1 MSLIT
6 NFFKKRPVRDLFH
19 GLYLHQNGFTHFVFE
34 KTANEIQ
41 TIFDESHPYS
51 KGFDEVLGDVDESL
65 FEAENK
71 LDQKLNK
78 VIFFVPTYAIHPD
91 NKEVQRPYRRAISEI
106 VRNLELQALGYVELF
121 DLLKSQLPKMLS
133 VYLECDTDKV
143 MLAVAEEGVLTK
155 RLDTTTDID
164 VILQDISEL
173 HSPTAPLVIFAEDE
187 EVASTIIDKVHGDR
201 AVHRLVHTH
210 LVLGAIKLLQVQLI
224 GEIDEQIDEQIAPEV
239 VSEAVV
245 PPLPQESPDQVE
257 PEPPKTAAT
266 PPDEYVTAPVSAL
279 DGQPSPSPRP
289 GDVVAGFILYHP
301 SHKSKKSHTS
311 KVSTDMPV
319 QMEPPEEA
327 HAYAMPTSTIT
338 PVTLDA
344 PESVKEVTQKKPN
357 ISKSGPTI
365 LSSFARGTMAL
376 VCIAL
381 VSFVCAFAAYEY
393 FIHKVT
399 LEVTVPVRE
408 LRLSHSFKAL
418 PITRLVQENEVS
430 AKVLTS
436 GTRDIGERA
445 KGKVAVLNFQT
456 KTASLSAKTKIFLN
470 SQAFQIDEEVVLE
483 PAVLN
488 VTKRTID
495 ASTKLVA
502 ASATFIG
509 PEGNIA
515 KGKQLTVGDF
525 DARDISVEVET
536 AFAGGTKT
544 PVSAII
550 AEDIKL
556 LRKKIAD
563 QAKLIQDSS
572 TSAKLADQVVVDEL
586 STFYI
591 NDIEFSG
598 SQGAVASQV
607 SATAQAKSELYM
619 LSRNTLKEPLYAEVK
634 RQDPQ
639 GALSDKSMTYEFKDL
654 VLSSD
659 KKTVDMNVS
668 YLAQMYTHYTESAIK
683 SMIQTPVKST
693 VIAQIKRLTLAPDVH
708 VRDVSSVKLFDWYV
722 PLLKK
727 NIDVAILPA
736 Q

>member
-1 MSLIT
+1 MSLLT

-34 KTANEIQ
+34 KTANEIL

-51 KGFDEVLGDVDESL
+51 KGFDEVLGDIDESL

-78 VIFFVPTYAIHPD
+78 VIFFVPTHAIHPD
-91 NKEVQRPYRRAISEI
+91 NKEVQQPYRRAISEI
-106 VRNLELQALGYVELF
+106 VRSLELQALGYVELF

-133 VYLECDTDKV
+133 VYLECDADKV

-155 RLDTTTDID
+155 RLDATTDID
-164 VILQDISEL
+164 VILQDISKL
-173 HSPTAPLVIFAEDE
+173 HSPSAPLVIFAEDE
-187 EVASTIIDKVHGDR
+187 EVVSALIDKVHGDR
-201 AVHRLVHTH
+201 AVHQLVHTH

-224 GEIDEQIDEQIAPEV
+224 GEINEQIAPDV

-245 PPLPQESPDQVE
+245 VPPPHESPDQVE
-257 PEPPKTAAT
+257 PELATIVAT
-266 PPDEYVTAPVSAL
+266 PPDEYVTAPVSAP
-279 DGQPSPSPRP
+279 DGQPLPTPHHR
-289 GDVVAGFILYHP
+289 DVVAGFTLHHP

-311 KVSTDMPV
+311 KVSTDMPA
-319 QMEPPEEA
+319 QMERPEDV
-327 HAYAMPTSTIT
+327 HAYAMPTSTLT

-357 ISKSGPTI
+357 VSKSGPTI
-365 LSSFARGTMAL
+365 LFSFARGTMAL

-381 VSFVCAFAAYEY
+381 VSFVCAFTVYEY

-399 LEVTVPVRE
+399 IEVTVPVRE

-418 PITRLVQENEVS
+418 PITQLVQENEVS

-436 GTRDIGERA
+436 GTREIGERA

-456 KTASLSAKTKIFLN
+456 KTASLSAKTKIYLN
-470 SQAFQIDEEVVLE
+470 SQAFQIDEDVVLD
-483 PAVLN
+483 PAALN

-525 DARDISVEVET
+525 DARDISVEVEV
-536 AFAGGTKT
+536 AFTGGTKT
-544 PVSAII
+544 PVSAIA

-556 LRKKIAD
+556 LRKKITD
-563 QAKLIQDSS
+563 QAKLIQGSS
-572 TSAKLADQVVVDEL
+572 MSAKFTDKLVVDEL
-586 STFYI
+586 STFDI
-591 NDIEFSG
+591 TDIEFSG

-619 LSRNTLKEPLYAEVK
+619 LTRDTLKEPLYAEVK

-639 GALSDKSMTYEFKDL
+639 GALSDKSVTYEFKDL
-654 VLSSD
+654 VLSTD
-659 KKTVDMNVS
+659 KKTVDVNVS
-668 YLAQMYTHYTESAIK
+668 YLAQMYTNHSESVIE

-693 VIAQIKRLTLAPDVH
+693 VIAQIKRLTLAPDVS
-708 VRDVSSVKLFDWYV
+708 VRDISSVKIFDWYI

-727 NIDVAILPA
+727 NIEVAILPA

>member
-1 MSLIT
+1 MSLLT
-6 NFFKKRPVRDLFH
+6 NLFKKKPVRDLFH

-34 KTANEIQ
+34 KTTNEIL
-41 TIFDESHPYS
+41 TIFDESHSYS

-78 VIFFVPTYAIHPD
+78 IIFFVPTHAIHPD
-91 NKEVQRPYRRAISEI
+91 NKEVQQPYRRAISEI

-121 DLLKSQLPKMLS
+121 DLLKSHLPRMLS
-133 VYLECDTDKV
+133 VYIECDMDRV

-155 RLDTTTDID
+155 RLDTATDID
-164 VILQDISEL
+164 NISQDISKL
-173 HSPTAPLVIFAEDE
+173 QYPTAPLVVFAEDE
-187 EVASTIIDKVHGDR
+187 GVANSLIEEVHGDR
-201 AVHRLVHTH
+201 AVHRLTHTH

-224 GEIDEQIDEQIAPEV
+224 GEIDEQIAADL

-245 PPLPQESPDQVE
+245 VPPPDVSPDPVE
-257 PEPPKTAAT
+257 PEPPPTATT
-266 PPDEYVTAPVSAL
+266 PPDEYVTAPVSAP
-279 DGQPSPSPRP
+279 DGTPLSTPRP
-289 GDVVAGFILYHP
+289 GDVVAGFTLHHP
-301 SHKSKKSHTS
+301 SHKSKKTHTS
-311 KVSTDMPV
+311 KVSVDMPART
-319 QMEPPEEA
+319 EPPEEV
-327 HAYAMPTSTIT
+327 HTYAMPTSTIT

-344 PESVKEVTQKKPN
+344 PEPVKEVTQKKPN
-357 ISKSGPTI
+357 TTKSGPTI

-381 VSFVCAFAAYEY
+381 VAFVCAFAAYEY

-418 PITRLVQENEVS
+418 PITRLIQENEVS

-456 KTASLSAKTKIFLN
+456 KTASLSAKTNIYLN
-470 SQAFQIDEEVVLE
+470 SQAFQIDEDVVLE

-525 DARDISVEVET
+525 DARDISVEVEV
-536 AFAGGTKT
+536 AFGGGTKT
-544 PVSAII
+544 PVSAIT
-550 AEDIKL
+550 ADDIKL
-556 LRKKIAD
+556 LRKKITD

-572 TSAKLADQVVVDEL
+572 TSAKLTDQYVVEEL
-586 STFYI
+586 STFDI

-607 SATAQAKSELYM
+607 SATAQAKSELFT
-619 LSRNTLKEPLYAEVK
+619 LSREALNEPLSTETK

-639 GALSDKSMTYEFKDL
+639 GALSDKSVTYTLTDL

-668 YLAQMYTHYTESAIK
+668 YLAQMYTKYTESAVK
-683 SMIQTPVKST
+683 SMIQTPVKSS
-693 VIAQIKRLTLAPDVH
+693 VIAQIKHLTLAPEVR
-708 VRDVSSVKLFDWYV
+708 VRDTSSIKLFDWYV

-727 NIDVAILPA
+727 NIEVAIQPA